1 MIAVISLAILGGYII
16 LSAQRKHVNH
26 SPEFLKSEFLKGNVK
41 YYDEMFMYINYNSK
55 KLSQADHLL
64 LLKKM
69 ADAGGFVYKRHY
81 AYALMRYDMCEEV
94 VKYIADE
101 KIASRF
107 ANRPDA
113 LQLVSDSMG
122 QTGQFCP
129 PFHTT
134 KVNLTA
140 KVKSVSSNIAM
151 FKGYDA
157 VCGTVN
163 GRRFYTYI
171 FSDDPRIE
179 GIGEAVD
186 DNNCRFDEGYADYC
200 LGSPVAGKQCRGFD
214 PEKSEDI
221 IYPPRNVGSR

>member
-16 LSAQRKHVNH
+16 LSARSRHVNH
-26 SPEFLKSEFLKGNVK
+26 TPDFLKNEILKGNLK
-41 YYDEMFMYINYNSK
+41 YYDEMFMYINYNPK
-55 KLSQADHLL
+55 KIDKSDRLS

-69 ADAGGFVYKRHY
+69 AENGGFVYKRHY
-81 AYALMRYDMCEEV
+81 AYALLRYDMCEEAV
-94 VKYIADE
+94 DYIADE

-113 LQLVSDSMG
+113 LQLISDSTG

-134 KVNLTA
+134 KINLTA
-140 KVKSVSSNIAM
+140 KIKFAASDIDM

-186 DNNCRFDEGYADYC
+186 ENNCRFDEGYADYC

-214 PEKSEDI
+214 PEKSDDI
-221 IYPPRNVGSR
+221 IYPPRNVGRR